1 MQTTVGMALG
11 VAAGLLLMAA
21 NPNMAGLLLE
31 DAPVWELPL
40 LMLALV
46 LAVCASGPVV
56 ATVVALLSRSMLA
69 HPLARRIT

>member
-1 MQTTVGMALG
+1 
-11 VAAGLLLMAA
+11 
-21 NPNMAGLLLE
+21 MAGLLLE

-56 ATVVALLSRSMLA
+56 ATVVALLSRSMPA